1 MSGIDNIKKQIS
13 KIKTLIKKK
22 NNQDDKIIKKLLLQV
37 GNIDKKISKL
47 NTMSNKIKGGKL
59 KSQSKK

>member
-22 NNQDDKIIKKLLLQV
+22 NNQDEKIIQKLLLQV